1 MMGVLV
7 DLYASPRL
15 LPLAVLRGY
24 AFSRLHNTAG
34 SSRKYPRCCLS
45 IAAANYESFT
55 TRAPRLSVE
64 SMLLNL
70 LRRHLFMGLTASA
83 LSSSAPAAKGAIRYR
98 QLWVS
103 ADGVTHIDEQECGK
117 LETKDFTSTG
127 GDAALQYVRA
137 FSNSD
142 DFALT
147 GLVVTQQ
154 VGENPWHYCPS
165 PQFVVTLE
173 GSWYI
178 RTSDGKTTTFKPG
191 DVRLSA
197 SIRHAIDARMPT
209 PPPRAGLISG
219 QLRGA
224 PTGQTRSER
233 PSPERRPALE
243 RRQRRPM
250 QPARARREAPRLSR
264 AEARNL
270 VSICFITS

>member
-1 MMGVLV
+1 M
-7 DLYASPRL
+7 
-15 LPLAVLRGY
+15 
-24 AFSRLHNTAG
+24 RLHTAFLT
-34 SSRKYPRCCLS
+34 S
-45 IAAANYESFT
+45 
-55 TRAPRLSVE
+55 
-64 SMLLNL
+64 L
-70 LRRHLFMGLTASA
+70 LRRHILGMGLTASA
-83 LSSSAPAAKGAIRYR
+83 LSTTPAAKGAIRYR

-243 RRQRRPM
+243 RRERRAL
-250 QPARARREAPRLSR
+250 QSARPRREAQNLSSR
-264 AEARNL
+264 ETWHL

>member
-1 MMGVLV
+1 
-7 DLYASPRL
+7 
-15 LPLAVLRGY
+15 
-24 AFSRLHNTAG
+24 
-34 SSRKYPRCCLS
+34 
-45 IAAANYESFT
+45 
-55 TRAPRLSVE
+55 
-64 SMLLNL
+64 MLLNL

-83 LSSSAPAAKGAIRYR
+83 LSTAPAAKGAIRYR

-154 VGENPWHYCPS
+154 VGENPWHFCPS
-165 PQFVVTLE
+165 PQFVITLE

-197 SIRHAIDARMPT
+197 SIRHAIG
-209 PPPRAGLISG
+209 PRCAES
-219 QLRGA
+219 RGRRA
-224 PTGQTRSER
+224 VG
-233 PSPERRPALE
+233 RRPAPRH
-243 RRQRRPM
+243 RR
-250 QPARARREAPRLSR
+250 AHADAAAARRSYIRTTPRSTHWPNSER
-264 AEARNL
+264 VARPPAARSTGA
-270 VSICFITS
+270 VSYSE

>member
-1 MMGVLV
+1 
-7 DLYASPRL
+7 
-15 LPLAVLRGY
+15 
-24 AFSRLHNTAG
+24 
-34 SSRKYPRCCLS
+34 
-45 IAAANYESFT
+45 
-55 TRAPRLSVE
+55 
-64 SMLLNL
+64 MLLNL

-83 LSSSAPAAKGAIRYR
+83 LSPAAKGSIRYR

-103 ADGVTHIDEQECGK
+103 EDGVTHIDEHECGK

-154 VGENPWHYCPS
+154 VGVNPWHFCPS

-191 DVRLSA
+191 DVLYQDNSSEHPLVRRGVLKRA
-197 SIRHAIDARMPT
+197 DGEVGRHRRDSTGPS
-209 PPPRAGLISG
+209 PR
-219 QLRGA
+219 R
-224 PTGQTRSER
+224 PNSER
-233 PSPERRPALE
+233 AAGPERRAALVRRE
-243 RRQRRPM
+243 RRALQSARP
-250 QPARARREAPRLSR
+250 RREAQNLSSR
-264 AEARNL
+264 ETWHL
-270 VSICFITS
+270 VSICFFTS

>member
-1 MMGVLV
+1 M
-7 DLYASPRL
+7 
-15 LPLAVLRGY
+15 
-24 AFSRLHNTAG
+24 
-34 SSRKYPRCCLS
+34 
-45 IAAANYESFT
+45 
-55 TRAPRLSVE
+55 LSVE

-83 LSSSAPAAKGAIRYR
+83 LSPSPAAKGAIRYR

-103 ADGVTHIDEQECGK
+103 ADGVTHIDEHECGK
-117 LETKDFTSTG
+117 LETKDFTATG

-191 DVRLSA
+191 DVLYQVRRSVPRRVSSA
-197 SIRHAIDARMPT
+197 RRGDGIRDVARPLVRHRRGE
-209 PPPRAGLISG
+209 RASPSFHTQDNSAEHPLAKLGASG
-219 QLRGA
+219 QAPSGA
-224 PTGQTRSER
+224 QHWSGANGGPCNQLVLGVKPRVF
-233 PSPERRPALE
+233 PS
-243 RRQRRPM
+243 
-250 QPARARREAPRLSR
+250 
-264 AEARNL
+264 
-270 VSICFITS
+270 TSPGTW

>member
-1 MMGVLV
+1 M
-7 DLYASPRL
+7 
-15 LPLAVLRGY
+15 
-24 AFSRLHNTAG
+24 
-34 SSRKYPRCCLS
+34 LS
-45 IAAANYESFT
+45 G
-55 TRAPRLSVE
+55 E

-83 LSSSAPAAKGAIRYR
+83 LSTTPATKGAIRYR

-103 ADGVTHIDEQECGK
+103 ADGVTHIDEHECGK

-154 VGENPWHYCPS
+154 VGENPWHFCPS
-165 PQFVVTLE
+165 PQFVITLE

-191 DVRLSA
+191 DVLYQDNSA
-197 SIRHAIDARMPT
+197 E
-209 PPPRAGLISG
+209 PPLVRRSVVDVTFGLTTRRWRGITGPSPRRPNSERAGKHQAARSTG
-219 QLRGA
+219 AA
-224 PTGQTRSER
+224 PTAD
-233 PSPERRPALE
+233 P
-243 RRQRRPM
+243 
-250 QPARARREAPRLSR
+250 
-264 AEARNL
+264 
-270 VSICFITS
+270 VTSSSSA